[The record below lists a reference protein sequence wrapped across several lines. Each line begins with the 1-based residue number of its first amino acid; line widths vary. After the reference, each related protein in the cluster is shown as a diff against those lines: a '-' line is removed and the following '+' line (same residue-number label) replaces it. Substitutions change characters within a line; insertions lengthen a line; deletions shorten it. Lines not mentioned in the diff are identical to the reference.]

1 MMHGL
6 ELITRIN
13 SKIQRIPH
21 PLRMH
26 PRIYALRRSIRGMAV
41 QSEYVS
47 RLYAALYKYAD
58 QFVTRPH
65 YKPDEGWDDL
75 EALQQVT
82 LGDWMEE
89 SIRRY
94 ADDDRKE

>member
-1 MMHGL
+1 MHGL
-6 ELITRIN
+6 EIISRLN
-13 SKIQRIPH
+13 SENRPAPH

-26 PRIYALRRSIRGMAV
+26 PRIYALRQSIRGMAV

-47 RLYAALYKYAD
+47 RLYAALYRYAD
-58 QFVTRPH
+58 QLIAHPRYAPG
-65 YKPDEGWDDL
+65 EGWDDL

-89 SIRRY
+89 SMMLAIS
-94 ADDDRKE
+94 DSS